1 LLFIYIPIKRP
12 KDKPVL
18 SKKILYS
25 YRQKELIFYY
35 HYWIYSINML
45 KIIAMLLIRIKI
57 QILPATIYDYYAH
70 CERPKGARQ
79 SAVAS
84 EAWQSRTI
92 KFNPYKLYGRILIQ
106 A

>member
-1 LLFIYIPIKRP
+1 LPRRCAPRNGHNSHKLLLFLYIPIKRP

-57 QILPATIYDYYAH
+57 QILPATIYDYYA
-70 CERPKGARQ
+70 R
-79 SAVAS
+79 
-84 EAWQSRTI
+84 
-92 KFNPYKLYGRILIQ
+92 NDN
-106 A
+106 